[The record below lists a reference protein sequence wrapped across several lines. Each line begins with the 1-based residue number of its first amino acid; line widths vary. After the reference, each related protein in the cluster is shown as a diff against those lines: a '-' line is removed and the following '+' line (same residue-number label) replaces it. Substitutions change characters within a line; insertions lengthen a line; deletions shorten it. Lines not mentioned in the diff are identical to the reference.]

1 MTVEVELNER
11 TLIRLKQKAKERRLS
26 IEMVL
31 QDIVERFFEIEET
44 DDPILGMFSQEP
56 DLMDGVIAEAMEARE
71 NDPLRRPNG

>member
-11 TLIRLKQKAKERRLS
+11 TLMRLKQMAEVRRLS

-31 QDIVERFFEIEET
+31 QDIIEHFFDVEL

-56 DLMDGVIAEAMEARE
+56 ELMDRVTVEAMEARE
-71 NDPLRRPNG
+71 NDPLRQPNG